1 MSRAGI
7 STLACIAAIGLS
19 CALPPRGDAPLPAV
33 SAAPPELELAS
44 PESAAKAAT
53 IAATVRH
60 IESRRTAGMTADDV
74 AAVAEVLVT
83 ESQRR
88 GLDLGLVLALIHV
101 ESRFDAFALSS
112 AGAMGLMQIL
122 PSTGAEL
129 AAREGV
135 AWRGPQSLFD
145 PALNVRLGIAYLKEL
160 ADRYG
165 GKTSV
170 ALAAYNW
177 GPGHIDGRL
186 RRGTPMPTVY
196 PSLVFA
202 AYVPPHERSS

>member
-1 MSRAGI
+1 MSRIAVT
-7 STLACIAAIGLS
+7 TLACVTAIGLS
-19 CALPPRGDAPLPAV
+19 CALPPQGDSILPSVA
-33 SAAPPELELAS
+33 AAPPSLESTEVA
-44 PESAAKAAT
+44 PVAVEPAVAAV
-53 IAATVRH
+53 IRH
-60 IESRRTAGMTADDV
+60 IESRGETGMTGDEIAEV
-74 AAVAEVLVT
+74 AAMIVAESDRHRMDPALI
-83 ESQRR
+83 
-88 GLDLGLVLALIHV
+88 LAVIHV
-101 ESRFDAFALSS
+101 ESRFDPFAFSS

-165 GKTSV
+165 NTSV

-196 PSLVFA
+196 PELVRE
-202 AYVPPHERSS
+202 AYVPQYERSS

>member
-1 MSRAGI
+1 MSRAAVT
-7 STLACIAAIGLS
+7 TLACVTAIGLS
-19 CALPPRGDAPLPAV
+19 CALPPQGNSLLPSVA
-33 SAAPPELELAS
+33 AAPPQL
-44 PESAAKAAT
+44 ESAAAAPFPASPAV
-53 IAATVRH
+53 AAVIRH
-60 IESRRTAGMTADDV
+60 IESRRETGMTGDEIAEV
-74 AAVAEVLVT
+74 AAVIVT
-83 ESQRR
+83 ESSR
-88 GLDLGLVLALIHV
+88 LGMDPALILAVIHV
-101 ESRFDAFALSS
+101 ESRFDPFASSS

-145 PALNVRLGIAYLKEL
+145 PALNVHLGIAYLKKL

-165 GKTSV
+165 NTSV

-196 PSLVFA
+196 RDLVLE
-202 AYVPPHERSS
+202 AYVPQRERSS